1 MFESINAYAESL
13 RKQYGTP
20 LLNKAKTAKELS
32 VSRAT
37 LDRMRQSGQIRSQR
51 IGKQVR
57 FHVKEIAGIV
67 MLGVE

>member
-1 MFESINAYAESL
+1 MFENINAYAESL

-20 LLNKAKTAKELS
+20 LLNKRQGSKEIS

-37 LDRMRQSGQIRSQR
+37 LDRMRHDGQIKSQR

-57 FHVKEIAGIV
+57 FHVLEVARIV
-67 MLGVE
+67 MEGR